1 MGRFQFTESRGF
13 CVPMLQ
19 SYYFIYALLIFS
31 ILYSCIVVVTIIYG
45 PVALLTITLYFK
57 RAERRSGTNVFNSK
71 ENIFYNYMYSS
82 KKREVIGALVLT
94 NAISFL
100 PSLGVLIAGPFV
112 YIKIPDEVYTT
123 IFIFLLLATVGNP
136 LAQVLFREDIKMVF
150 KNLYSTLAGKCSHYK
165 AANELN
171 IDS

>member
-1 MGRFQFTESRGF
+1 MD
-13 CVPMLQ
+13 
-19 SYYFIYALLIFS
+19 LL
-31 ILYSCIVVVTIIYG
+31 LY
-45 PVALLTITLYFK
+45 LLK
-57 RAERRSGTNVFNSK
+57 RADHERRSGTNVFNSK
-71 ENIFYNYMYSS
+71 ENIFYNYSS

-100 PSLGVLIAGPFV
+100 PSLGILITGPFV

-150 KNLYSTLAGKCSHYK
+150 KNLY
-165 AANELN
+165 
-171 IDS
+171 